1 MENTKIVKEQIEE
14 AYRKQ
19 FTVHIVIEGVN
30 RKSIFTATKI
40 LEVGDDNFVF
50 LDKFGT
56 KSVLSFSSIIQL
68 NLMPNYNKKIDNR
81 GDLYE

>member
-19 FTVHIVIEGVN
+19 FAVHIVIEGVN